1 MRAALA
7 SLAVVMHLATSAMA
21 EEVPPPKP
29 PSFGEVTSESGS
41 ASDPV
46 RIVRLGSFSAQ
57 FGKTRLEEIRQRIGS
72 GQAAHAGDASEG
84 LRWYCYSLPG
94 QIVWFASGPM
104 GGGERLTDVAA
115 QSVEPSDPR
124 RASCPPVPA
133 SVQPVQLQSG
143 WLGVSR
149 ASLEQSLGKPSA
161 VQGEW
166 LAFSYS
172 GKERR
177 PHNGL
182 GATPAVEAEFDVTSE
197 VKVRFRGDQVVE
209 LHASRVTSN

>member
-1 MRAALA
+1 
-7 SLAVVMHLATSAMA
+7 MA

-29 PSFGEVTSESGS
+29 PSFGEVTSESGLS
-41 ASDPV
+41 ERSRSDRAAGLIQRAV
-46 RIVRLGSFSAQ
+46 RQDA
-57 FGKTRLEEIRQRIGS
+57 TRGDPTAYRQW
-72 GQAAHAGDASEG
+72 QAAHAGDASEG

-143 WLGVSR
+143 WLGFPELRSSNRSESLQPCKVSG
-149 ASLEQSLGKPSA
+149 SPL
-161 VQGEW
+161 V
-166 LAFSYS
+166 YS

-182 GATPAVEAEFDVTSE
+182 GATLRSKPSST
-197 VKVRFRGDQVVE
+197 
-209 LHASRVTSN
+209 